1 MNRKDI
7 EIMAPAGSY
16 ESLMAA
22 IQGGA
27 DSVYFGAEDLNMR
40 AASSINFT
48 LDDLRN
54 IANICNENNIK
65 SYLTVNVVVFDSEI
79 EQMHRIIDSAVE
91 SGISAIIASDL
102 SVINYAFRSGIE
114 VHLSTQLNITNIE
127 ALKFYSQWADVVV
140 LARELN
146 LDQVIS
152 ICNKITEQNIRG
164 PRGDL
169 VKIEMFVHGALC
181 MATSGK
187 CYLSLHENNMSANRG
202 KCYQTCRKSYLVTEK
217 ESGYQLEIVN
227 EYIMSPKDLC
237 TIGFVDKL
245 IGAGVRVFK
254 IEGRARSAEYVKTVS
269 SCYDEAVIAVSEGS
283 YSDEKI
289 ACWRTRLASVFNRGF
304 WDGYYLGQK
313 LGEWNTRYGSSA
325 TKRKAYLGKVTN
337 YFSKLNVA
345 EIKLE
350 NGYLEK
356 GDTIL
361 ITGPTTGVIEYTAG
375 EIRVDLKETEKALKG
390 EFCSIKIPD
399 FLRRSD
405 KVYKWV
411 DVIHLFILP
420 ATSMIFWA
428 FVSISSVSV
437 FI

>member
-1 MNRKDI
+1 
-7 EIMAPAGSY
+7 
-16 ESLMAA
+16 
-22 IQGGA
+22 
-27 DSVYFGAEDLNMR
+27 VYFGAEDLNMR

-48 LDDLRN
+48 LDDLRY
-54 IANICNENNIK
+54 IAKTCNENGIK
-65 SYLTVNVVVFDSEI
+65 SYLTVNVVVFDQEI
-79 EQMHRIIDSAVE
+79 EQMHRIIDSAAE

-102 SVINYAFRSGIE
+102 SVITYAFNSGIE
-114 VHLSTQLNITNIE
+114 VHLSTQLNITNLE

-146 LDQVIS
+146 LDQVKN
-152 ICNKITEQNIRG
+152 ICNKINVQDIRG

-169 VKIEMFVHGALC
+169 VKIEMFIHGALC

-202 KCYQTCRKSYLVTEK
+202 KCYQTCRKSYIVTEK
-217 ESGYQLEIVN
+217 ESGYELEIDN

-269 SCYDEAVIAVSEGS
+269 SCYDEAVRAVSDGS
-283 YSDEKI
+283 FNDEKI
-289 ACWRTRLASVFNRGF
+289 SGWKTRLASVFNRGF

-313 LGEWNTRYGSSA
+313 VGEWNNRYGSSA
-325 TKRKAYLGKVTN
+325 TKRKVYIGKVTN

-350 NGYLEK
+350 NGY
-356 GDTIL
+356 I
-361 ITGPTTGVIEYTAG
+361 
-375 EIRVDLKETEKALKG
+375 
-390 EFCSIKIPD
+390 
-399 FLRRSD
+399 
-405 KVYKWV
+405 
-411 DVIHLFILP
+411 
-420 ATSMIFWA
+420 
-428 FVSISSVSV
+428 
-437 FI
+437 